1 MAFTSLYFLIFA
13 SVTVG
18 VYYIFPS
25 GFRWVWLLIASYA
38 FYLLSSPATF
48 VFLLFTTITTFLGG
62 LYIGSVNSSHKAY
75 MDVHK
80 QEMTREEKKAAKA
93 ASQSKKRRM
102 TALILVLDFG
112 VLAVLKYF
120 RYYLQAAGIFDTGEL
135 LIPLGISFYTFQS
148 AAYIFD
154 LYRNKIEPDRNIAGF
169 ALFTSFFPQIIQGPI
184 SRYDQLAGQLYEGHR
199 FEYENLTHGAQLI
212 LWGFFKKLV
221 IADRAAVLVNEVFGN
236 PTEYT
241 GGAVFMGLL
250 FYMIQIYADFSG
262 GIDIARGV
270 ARCMGIRMTHN
281 FLRPYFARDLS
292 DFWNRWHISLS
303 HWCRDYIFYP
313 VAMSKFFG
321 KAGKSLRAV
330 LGDRVGKLF
339 PVIIAQYCTFLTI
352 GLWHGAEFKYIAF
365 GLYNGTV
372 IVLGLLLEPALTK
385 ITAAV
390 TSTLHLDEKGC
401 IWQGFRILRT
411 FFIVLAGRM
420 LPKAAS
426 FTVAVSMFFS
436 LFVPNRG
443 TPFVETVMSLGLT
456 GADFLIIAGGCV
468 IWFVISF
475 CEERYAGAAGSGG
488 LAAGAEAFRN
498 LLDKRPLVLRWALLL
513 AAFALVLTFGI
524 YGPGYDAGAFI
535 YRGF

>member
-13 SVTVG
+13 AVTVG
-18 VYYIFPS
+18 VYYIVPT
-25 GFRWVWLLIASYA
+25 GFRWGWLLIASYA
-38 FYLLSSPATF
+38 FYLLSSPQAF
-48 VFLLFTTITTFLGG
+48 VFLLFTTVTTFLGG
-62 LYIGSVNSSHKAY
+62 LYIGNVNRSHKAY

-80 QEMTREEKKAAKA
+80 QEMSREEKKAAKA

-154 LYRNKIEPDRNIAGF
+154 LYRNKIEPDRNIAKF

-184 SRYDQLAGQLYEGHR
+184 SRHDQLAGQLYEGHK

-221 IADRAAVLVNEVFGN
+221 LADRAAVLVNEVFEN
-236 PTEYT
+236 PSEYT

-281 FLRPYFARDLS
+281 FLRPYFAGDLS

-313 VAMSKFFG
+313 VAMSKLFG
-321 KAGKSLRAV
+321 KAGKSLRSV

-352 GLWHGAEFKYIAF
+352 GLWHGAEFKYIAY
-365 GLYNGTV
+365 GLYNGTI
-372 IVLGLLLEPALTK
+372 IVLGLLLEPALK
-385 ITAAV
+385 KAV
-390 TSTLHLDEKGC
+390 QTLHINVSSRL
-401 IWQGFRILRT
+401 WQGFRIVRT
-411 FFIVLAGRM
+411 FFIVLVGRVF
-420 LPKAAS
+420 PKASS

-443 TPFVETVMSLGLT
+443 TPFGETVMSLGLT
-456 GADFLIIAGGCV
+456 GTDFLIIAGGCLV
-468 IWFVISF
+468 WFLISLR
-475 CEERYAGAAGSGG
+475 EERTSRAADSGG
-488 LAAGAEAFRN
+488 LAAGAEAVRN
-498 LLDKRPLVLRWALLL
+498 LLDAKPLALRWVILLTG
-513 AAFALVLTFGI
+513 FALVLTFGI

>member
-13 SVTVG
+13 AVTVG
-18 VYYIFPS
+18 VYYIVPT
-25 GFRWVWLLIASYA
+25 GFRWIWLLAASYA

-48 VFLLFTTITTFLGG
+48 IFLLLTTITTFLGG
-62 LYIGSVNSSHKAY
+62 LYIGGVNRSHKAY
-75 MDVHK
+75 MDLHK
-80 QEMTREEKKAAKA
+80 QEMSREEKRTAKA
-93 ASQSKKRRM
+93 ASQSKKRKM

-120 RYYLQAAGIFDTGEL
+120 RYYLQAAGVFDTGDL

-154 LYRNKIEPDRNIAGF
+154 LYRSKIEPDRNIAKF

-199 FEYENLTHGAQLI
+199 FAYVNLTHGVQLI

-236 PTEYT
+236 YSDYT

-270 ARCMGIRMTHN
+270 AGCMGINMTHN
-281 FLRPYFARDLS
+281 FLRPYFAHDLS
-292 DFWNRWHISLS
+292 EFWNRWHISLS

-321 KAGKSLRAV
+321 KAGKSLRSV

-352 GLWHGAEFKYIAF
+352 GLWHGAEFKYIAY

-372 IVLGLLLEPALTK
+372 IVLGLLLEPQFKKILHALH
-385 ITAAV
+385 I
-390 TSTLHLDEKGC
+390 DEKSRA
-401 IWQGFRILRT
+401 WQGFRIVRT
-411 FFIVLAGRM
+411 FFVVLAGRVF
-420 LPKAAS
+420 PKAAS
-426 FTVAVSMFFS
+426 FTVAVNMFFS
-436 LFVPNRG
+436 MFIPNRG
-443 TPFVETVMSLGLT
+443 TPFAETVMNLGLS
-456 GADFLIIAGGCV
+456 GVDYLLILFGCAVWFLI
-468 IWFVISF
+468 SLH
-475 CEERYAGAAGSGG
+475 EERDAIASGAATAVGAGTEAVRRSLDEKP
-488 LAAGAEAFRN
+488 LA
-498 LLDKRPLVLRWALLL
+498 LRWAVLL